1 MTYLDVLQIYGIYRA
16 DYIPQLF
23 SLRLPSPEVI
33 FELLKKANAKALIY
47 DSSFEPL
54 IKNSPVPA
62 HLASNAK
69 DVGTIPEHLPEMSV
83 PSLGDTAFMFHTS
96 GSTSG
101 SPKLVPWTFAWL
113 GSHLEKFKALG
124 FSQGRDQVGSW
135 IGSMCHGGQS
145 GGTRAT

>member
-1 MTYLDVLQIYGIYRA
+1 MTYIDVLQIYGVYRA

-47 DSSFEPL
+47 DSSYEAL
-54 IKNSPVPA
+54 VKDSPAPA
-62 HLASNAK
+62 HLAVNAK
-69 DVGTIPEHLPEMSV
+69 DISAIPEYLPDMKV
-83 PSLGDTAFMFHTS
+83 PSIDDTAFVFHTS

-113 GSHLEKFKALG
+113 GAHLEKYTALG
-124 FSQGRDQVGSW
+124 LSQGHDIVGSW

-145 GGTRAT
+145 AST